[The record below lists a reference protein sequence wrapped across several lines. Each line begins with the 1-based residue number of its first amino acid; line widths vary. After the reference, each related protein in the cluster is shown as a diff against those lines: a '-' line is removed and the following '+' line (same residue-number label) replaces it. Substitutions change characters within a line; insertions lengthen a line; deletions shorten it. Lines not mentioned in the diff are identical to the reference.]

1 MIRDQAQGS
10 VVDHRQELLSGRQCA
25 ATAFP
30 GSWNGLIIARHTFIA
45 IPGKVLFWSPI
56 IADDLSLKLIMSAI
70 IKLDSL

>member
-10 VVDHRQELLSGRQCA
+10 VVDHRQELLSGPQCA

-45 IPGKVLFWSPI
+45 IPGKVLLQSPNF
-56 IADDLSLKLIMSAI
+56 ADDLSLKWIMSAI

>member
-10 VVDHRQELLSGRQCA
+10 VVDHRQELLSGRQCT

-45 IPGKVLFWSPI
+45 IPGKVLKRSPI

-70 IKLDSL
+70 IELDSL

>member
-10 VVDHRQELLSGRQCA
+10 VVDHRQELLSGPQGA

-45 IPGKVLFWSPI
+45 IPGKVLLRSPI
-56 IADDLSLKLIMSAI
+56 VADDLSLKLIMSAI
-70 IKLDSL
+70 IKLDLL